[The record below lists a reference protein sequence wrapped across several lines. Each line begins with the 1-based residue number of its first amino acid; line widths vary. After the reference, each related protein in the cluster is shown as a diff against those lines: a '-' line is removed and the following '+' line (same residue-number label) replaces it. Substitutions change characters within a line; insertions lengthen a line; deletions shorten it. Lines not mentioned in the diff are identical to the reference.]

1 MSATTAGIFF
11 EKMEPGIRPW
21 RDLCFG
27 FGLVVLCHLV
37 AMSGASAEEQKEIR
51 VPRGGVIAAEGD
63 SLTYGMDVSPAGKP
77 TQINHASF
85 TRSTDPYPETL
96 AADLGGCA
104 QVVNRGF
111 PGDRSVDGLVRW
123 QNVPAANLVLLMY
136 GSNDATNYGH
146 STTGVVS
153 LDVFHDVMRLMAT
166 RRMAQ
171 GAKVVLL
178 EPPPIANPRAEAM
191 IAPYRREVQA
201 LGKEMGL
208 AVFDPKQAL
217 NGVEPVFTEDG
228 VHLSPAANIA
238 IAKSLASRIRCN

>member
-1 MSATTAGIFF
+1 MMDAASGIFF
-11 EKMEPGIRPW
+11 DKMELNVRSW
-21 RDLCFG
+21 RDLCLGLG
-27 FGLVVLCHLV
+27 FALLCGLVM
-37 AMSGASAEEQKEIR
+37 ASGARAEEKEIR

-63 SLTYGMDVSPAGKP
+63 SLTYGMDISPAGKP
-77 TQINHASF
+77 TQINHAPF
-85 TRSTDPYPETL
+85 TRSANPYPETL

-123 QNVPAANLVLLMY
+123 QNVPAVNVALLMY

-146 STTGVVS
+146 SATGVVS
-153 LDVFHDVMRLMAT
+153 ADIFHSVLRLIAM

-171 GAKVVLL
+171 GATVVLL
-178 EPPPIANPRAEAM
+178 LPPPIENPRAEAM
-191 IAPYRREVQA
+191 IAPYRHEVQA

-208 AVFDPKQAL
+208 PVFDPRQAL
-217 NGVEPVFTEDG
+217 NGIDPIFTEDK

>member
-1 MSATTAGIFF
+1 MMVAALSDFLRELELNLRG
-11 EKMEPGIRPW
+11 W
-21 RDLCFG
+21 RDLCLGFG
-27 FGLVVLCHLV
+27 FVLLCSLVT
-37 AMSGASAEEQKEIR
+37 MSGIRAEERKEIR

-77 TQINHASF
+77 TQINRASF
-85 TRSTDPYPETL
+85 TRSTNPYPETL
-96 AADLGGCA
+96 ATDLAGCA

-123 QNVPAANLVLLMY
+123 QTVPPVNVALLMY

-146 STTGVVS
+146 SATGVVS
-153 LDVFHDVMRLMAT
+153 LDVFHSVMRLIAT

-171 GAKVVLL
+171 GATVVLL
-178 EPPPIANPRAEAM
+178 LPPPIGDPRAEAM
-191 IAPYRREVQA
+191 IAPYRRDVQA

-208 AVFDPKQAL
+208 SVFDPKEAL
-217 NGVEPVFTEDG
+217 SGVEPVFTEDR

-238 IAKSLASRIRCN
+238 IAKGLASLVRCN